1 MRGIQRERARDNF
14 LRYIFHSGDT
24 EIDYRSGGHGQVAA
38 YARPHNLVYEGKLI
52 EVGGYPDLQYIAV
65 SYAWDP
71 SSVWVQWFGRKVT
84 TQALRIVD
92 RLSRRTKLPIWI
104 DAICIPQ
111 DDDSEKQKEL
121 PKMADIYRGS
131 MMVVCLISE
140 VDANVCR
147 AVRLSAAIV
156 DTAGYKALERAGDVH
171 GCFSFVTGVDS
182 KALVQLFGSRW
193 WTRAWT
199 FQEAILNGHTF
210 LVGDNDETIPIN
222 DCLPIAVVINR
233 KAASTAAFQETVLEK
248 GAPFWS
254 SVAALTVASQRPLTL
269 YEAMAAVWRR
279 QAGVRHDL
287 VYSMLGVC
295 KLDHLVSPNY
305 GLPFDVVLRQLVDA
319 SGASGDYSW
328 LRWCA
333 GIRPGDGSDHMRL
346 VPTPEEVSSVSFTG
360 ITEWRSAADLPQVA
374 PRVGAQ
380 DGVLIHYRSTGVVRS
395 VSASM
400 SLRETVNALVARRY
414 TTAEIWDMLF
424 GLRVGL
430 AEDISSELSNEDISG
445 ALVGYLVEVLSG
457 AAKLDGSTS
466 DMAGSYPYT
475 AGYAFTNYVAIAA
488 TSWRSDTELVVV
500 VNQNGATVL
509 PASFGLPEPGKQA
522 LAHLYELPV
531 ERELLEFLS
540 SLSTQAQEAG
550 SFVEFDRMNNRRDDF
565 QVGVWNQTQ
574 ENRRQ

>member
-1 MRGIQRERARDNF
+1 M
-14 LRYIFHSGDT
+14 
-24 EIDYRSGGHGQVAA
+24 YRPSHGLAV
-38 YARPHNLVYEGKLI
+38 YAKPRNLVHEGKLI
-52 EVGGYPDLQYIAV
+52 EVEYYPDLQYVAV

-71 SSVWVQWFGRKVT
+71 SSEWVQWFGRKVT
-84 TQALRIVD
+84 TQALHIVD

-111 DDDSEKQKEL
+111 DDNEEKQKEL

-131 MMVVCLISE
+131 AMVVCLIGE
-140 VDANVCR
+140 VDSNVCR
-147 AVRLSAAIV
+147 AVRLGAAIV
-156 DTAGYKALERAGDVH
+156 GTTAYGALEKAGDIH

-182 KALVQLFGSRW
+182 QALVQLFGSRW

-210 LVGDNDETIPIN
+210 LIGDNDETIPIN
-222 DCLPIAVVINR
+222 DCLPISVVINR
-233 KAASTAAFQETVLEK
+233 KAASTAAFQDTVLEK
-248 GAPFWS
+248 GASFWS
-254 SVAALTVASQRPLTL
+254 SVAALTVASQRPLML

-295 KLDHLVSPNY
+295 KLDHLVTPNY

-333 GIRPGDGSDHMRL
+333 GNHPGRGSGHMVL
-346 VPTPEEVSSVSFTG
+346 VPTPEGVSSVSFTG
-360 ITEWRSAADLPQVA
+360 LTEWQSAANLPQVA

-380 DGVLIHYRSTGVVRS
+380 DGVLIHYRSTGVIRS
-395 VSASM
+395 VSAPM
-400 SLRETVNALVARRY
+400 SLRETVNVLIARRY

-424 GLRVGL
+424 GVRVGL
-430 AEDISSELSNEDISG
+430 AEDISSALSNDDISG

-466 DMAGSYPYT
+466 DMAGSHPYT

-488 TSWRSDTELVVV
+488 TSWRSGMELIVV
-500 VNQNGATVL
+500 VNQGGTTVL
-509 PASFGLPEPGKQA
+509 PASCGLSETSKQA
-522 LAHLYELPV
+522 PARLYELPV
-531 ERELLEFLS
+531 ECGRTKKRKFVFVAHDDTHL
-540 SLSTQAQEAG
+540 QARATGVLVVSEHSGTG
-550 SFVEFDRMNNRRDDF
+550 SWQLRR
-565 QVGVWNQTQ
+565 VA
-574 ENRRQ
+574 